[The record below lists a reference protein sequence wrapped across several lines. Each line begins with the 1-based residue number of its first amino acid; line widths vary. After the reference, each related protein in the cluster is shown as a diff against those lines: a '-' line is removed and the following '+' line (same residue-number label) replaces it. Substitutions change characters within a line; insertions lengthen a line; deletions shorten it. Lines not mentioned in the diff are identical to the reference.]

1 MAKKLKIK
9 QVRSAIGRTAD
20 QKRTI
25 RALGIRRLH
34 QVVVHNDVPQIRGM
48 INRVK
53 HLVSV
58 EEAEH
63 DEAV

>member
-9 QVRSAIGRTAD
+9 QVRSAIGRKAD
-20 QKRTI
+20 QKLTI

-48 INRVK
+48 IARVK

-58 EEAEH
+58 EEADH

>member
-9 QVRSAIGRTAD
+9 QVRSAIGRKAD

-25 RALGIRRLH
+25 RALGIRRMH

-48 INRVK
+48 IDRVK
-53 HLVSV
+53 HLVTV

-63 DEAV
+63 E

>member
-1 MAKKLKIK
+1 VVKKLKIK
-9 QVRSAIGRTAD
+9 QVRSAIGRTPD
-20 QKRTI
+20 QKLTV

-34 QVVVHNDVPQIRGM
+34 QVVVHNDSPQIRGM
-48 INRVK
+48 IYKVK
-53 HLVSV
+53 HLLSV

>member
-9 QVRSAIGRTAD
+9 QIRSAIGRKRD
-20 QKRTI
+20 QKLTI
-25 RALGIRRLH
+25 RALGIKRLH